1 MKNKLTAIHRLELES
16 FLLASKIKLTVTLEM
31 DIHID
36 SIYLW
41 SDSKTVSNYLHNINT
56 KIRDLNIPDVLS
68 HEILLENSD
77 VFSLQVQIL
86 SSKNGKNMHRW
97 NSF

>member
-1 MKNKLTAIHRLELES
+1 
-16 FLLASKIKLTVTLEM
+16 M

-41 SDSKTVSNYLHNINT
+41 YDSKTVSNYLHYINT
-56 KIRDLNIPDVLS
+56 NFRFHILKRCKEILQNRDLNIPDVLS
-68 HEILLENSD
+68 HGISLENSD
-77 VFSLQVQIL
+77 VFGLQVQIL